1 MAVSPPQVQVLA
13 LEGCGSDMAPGGAAW
28 MARESR
34 KFSGLAPCGKVSI
47 DGVRAEVFCRIV
59 RSRTRARVAKSVD
72 ARDLSEIEHP
82 DAETAGVNG
91 VKVGEP
97 AARRGGCN
105 TELSPPA
112 LALPAVAA
120 SIGESVET

>member
-1 MAVSPPQVQVLA
+1 
-13 LEGCGSDMAPGGAAW
+13 MAPGGAAW

-34 KFSGLAPCGKVSI
+34 KFSHLAPCAKVSM

-59 RSRTRARVAKSVD
+59 RSAPAARVAKSVD

-82 DAETAGVNG
+82 EAETPGVNG

-105 TELSPPA
+105 TELSPVAFSPIP
-112 LALPAVAA
+112 LPCRART
-120 SIGESVET
+120 VEADGKV